1 MTNTIKILVQNQ
13 NVVNRF
19 IGIIAGKYKESLE
32 AWTMSGLDKG
42 VFIVKCFY
50 EATGSP
56 KKDVFDLVFGKGSFD
71 QYPAEDIALLS

>member
-1 MTNTIKILVQNQ
+1 MTNTISSLVPNQ

-19 IGIIAGKYKESLE
+19 TAIIAGKYKERLE
-32 AWTMSGLDKG
+32 SCTMTAFDKG
-42 VFIVKCFY
+42 VFIAKCFI

-71 QYPAEDIALLS
+71 QYQAEAVELLS

>member
-1 MTNTIKILVQNQ
+1 MTNAIENLVPNP

-19 IGIIAGKYKESLE
+19 TAIIAGKYQARLN
-32 AWTMSGLDKG
+32 ACTMTAFDKG
-42 VFIVKCFY
+42 VFIAKCFI

-71 QYPAEDIALLS
+71 QYQAEAVELLS

>member
-32 AWTMSGLDKG
+32 A
-42 VFIVKCFY
+42 
-50 EATGSP
+50 
-56 KKDVFDLVFGKGSFD
+56 
-71 QYPAEDIALLS
+71 